1 MSETDTSPRIHSPGS
16 DVLLSALEEA
26 ERHQPE
32 GCMVLRAVRDGSGRI
47 TDFEWIWANPAA
59 ARALGCSPETLR
71 GRRLREVSAD
81 DGLGG
86 RVDVLREV
94 VETGRPAA
102 DSFPE
107 GEAWLQGT
115 AVPLRD
121 GVLLRLRDVTSALR
135 VEEGVRDTLAWVRD
149 VLEGTPDAFFTV
161 DADWRVTYV
170 NHQAAAIS
178 GRTQEQLF
186 RRVLWEACP
195 ELLGTRMERE
205 LRRVATDGASTTF
218 EVRVSPHRWHE
229 VHAWCSNGNLSVFGT
244 DITGK
249 KHLEAERDMLL
260 AREHSGRLEAE
271 ALVQQ
276 RTEELV
282 AARERLVRTEKLAMA
297 GQLAAGVSHEINNP
311 LSYVTGNI
319 QFAVEQLEMLAQNPG
334 DTEALSE
341 ALDALREAREGAER
355 IRVTVR
361 DLQTF
366 ARADEPHL
374 SPVDVHGA
382 LEFSLSMAMPHLR
395 YRAQVERHY
404 ATVPTVMAHEAR
416 LGQVFLQ
423 LLVNASHALPE
434 GDAER
439 HRIILTSRAEGAWVV
454 VEVTDTGHG
463 MAPEVLERVFE
474 PFFTT
479 RPVGSGTGLGLS
491 TALGLVR
498 SMRGELTATST
509 PGGGSTFRVRLPT
522 TYEDAR
528 PASAEVAPEK
538 DGEPRRVL
546 VVDDEPQVAAVLRRV
561 LGGRHEVVLVHS
573 GREALDLLARDEAFD
588 RIFCDLMMGEVTGMD
603 LYAELG
609 RRQPEL
615 LSRFVFMTGGGFTER
630 ARSFLQTVPLPRIEK
645 PFEPGT
651 VRALVECAPP
661 RGGLGNAPPRAGLE
675 DLPPRAGPGKPLARG
690 VEGK

>member
-1 MSETDTSPRIHSPGS
+1 MSETDTFPNAPAPGS
-16 DVLLSALEEA
+16 DVLLTALEEA
-26 ERHQPE
+26 ERYQPE
-32 GCMVLRAVRDGSGRI
+32 GCMVLRAVRDAGGAI
-47 TDFEWIWANPAA
+47 TDFEWLWANPAA
-59 ARALGCSPETLR
+59 ARALGRSPETLR

-81 DGLGG
+81 AGLGG

-178 GRTQEQLF
+178 GRTPAQLF

-195 ELLGTRMERE
+195 ELLGTRLERE
-205 LRRVATDGASTTF
+205 LRRVATDGAATTF
-218 EVRVSPHRWHE
+218 EVRISPGRWHE
-229 VHAWCSNGNLSVFGT
+229 VHAWCANGNLSVFGT

-249 KHLEAERDMLL
+249 KGLESERDMLL

-282 AARERLVRTEKLAMA
+282 AAREQLVRTEKLAMA
-297 GQLAAGVSHEINNP
+297 GQLAAGVGHEINNP
-311 LSYVTGNI
+311 LSYVTGNL
-319 QFAVEQLEMLAQNPG
+319 QFALEQLEHLAQHPG
-334 DTEALSE
+334 DAEALSE

-374 SPVDVHGA
+374 SPVDVHAA
-382 LEFSLSMAMPHLR
+382 LEFGLSMAMPHLR

-404 ATVPTVMAHEAR
+404 ATVPTVMAHESR

-423 LLVNASHALPE
+423 LLVNAAHAIPE
-434 GDAER
+434 GDAGH
-439 HRIILTSRAEGAWVV
+439 HRVILTSRGEGAWVV

-463 MAPEVLERVFE
+463 MSPEVLERVFE

-479 RPVGSGTGLGLS
+479 RPVGTGTGLGLS

-522 TYEDAR
+522 TYEVAV
-528 PASAEVAPEK
+528 PPGPEAEC
-538 DGEPRRVL
+538 DGERKRVL
-546 VVDDEPQVAAVLRRV
+546 VVDDEPQVASVLRRV
-561 LGGRHEVVLVHS
+561 LGGQHEVVLVHS
-573 GREALDLLARDEAFD
+573 GREALDLLEHDDAFD
-588 RIFCDLMMGEVTGMD
+588 RIFCDLMMGDLTGMD
-603 LYAELG
+603 VYAELA

-615 LSRFVFMTGGGFTER
+615 LSRLVFMTGGGFTER
-630 ARSFLQTVPLPRIEK
+630 ARAFLQTVPLPRIEK

-651 VRALVECAPP
+651 LRALVE
-661 RGGLGNAPPRAGLE
+661 GAPPRAGAE
-675 DLPPRAGPGKPLARG
+675 GPPAREA
-690 VEGK
+690 EGE

>member
-1 MSETDTSPRIHSPGS
+1 MSVTDTSQRSPASGA
-16 DVLLSALEEA
+16 DMLLSALEEA
-26 ERHQPE
+26 ERDQPE
-32 GCMVLRAVRDGSGRI
+32 GCMVLRAVRDSDGSI
-47 TDFEWIWANPAA
+47 TDFEWLWANPAA
-59 ARALGCSPETLR
+59 ARSLGRSPEMLR
-71 GRRLREVSAD
+71 GRRLREVSPDA
-81 DGLGG
+81 GLGG
-86 RVDVLREV
+86 RLDVLRDV

-107 GEAWLQGT
+107 GDAWLQGT

-161 DADWRVTYV
+161 DVDWRVTYV

-195 ELLGTRMERE
+195 ELLGTRLERE
-205 LRRVATDGASTTF
+205 LRRVAAESVATTF
-218 EVRVSPHRWHE
+218 EVRLSPGRWHE
-229 VHAWCSNGNLSVFGT
+229 VHAWCANGNLSVFAT
-244 DITGK
+244 DITPK
-249 KHLEAERDMLL
+249 KQLEAERDMLL
-260 AREHSGRLEAE
+260 SREHTGRLEAE
-271 ALVQQ
+271 ALVRQ

-282 AARERLVRTEKLAMA
+282 AARERLVQSEKLAMA
-297 GQLAAGVSHEINNP
+297 GQLAAGVGHEINNP
-311 LSYVTGNI
+311 LSYVTGNL
-319 QFAVEQLEMLAQNPG
+319 QFALEQLELLAGSPG
-334 DTEALSE
+334 DTAALKD

-374 SPVDVHGA
+374 SPVDVHAA
-382 LEFSLSMAMPHLR
+382 LEFGLSMSMPHLR
-395 YRAQVERHY
+395 YRAQVERRY
-404 ATVPTVMAHEAR
+404 GGVPTVMAHEAR

-423 LLVNASHALPE
+423 LLVNAAFAIPE
-434 GDAER
+434 GDSEH
-439 HRIILTSRAEGAWVV
+439 HRVSLTTRTEGAWVV

-479 RPVGSGTGLGLS
+479 RSVGEGTGLGLS

-522 TYEDAR
+522 TH
-528 PASAEVAPEK
+528 EVALPPGPEAVECVAERK
-538 DGEPRRVL
+538 RVL
-546 VVDDEPQVAAVLRRV
+546 VVDDEPQLTSVLRRV
-561 LGGRHEVVLVHS
+561 LGGRHDVVLLHS
-573 GREALDLLARDEAFD
+573 GREALELLARDDAFD
-588 RIFCDLMMGEVTGMD
+588 IVFCDLMMGDFTGMD
-603 LYAELG
+603 VYDVLS
-609 RRQPEL
+609 RRQPEV

-630 ARSFLQTVPLPRIEK
+630 ARVFLQTVPLPRIEK

-651 VRALVECAPP
+651 LRALVE
-661 RGGLGNAPPRAGLE
+661 GAPPRAGAQG
-675 DLPPRAGPGKPLARG
+675 PPAREA
-690 VEGK
+690 EGE

>member
-1 MSETDTSPRIHSPGS
+1 MSETDTSPSTSVPGA

-32 GCMVLRAVRDGSGRI
+32 GCMVLRAVRDLHGHI
-47 TDFEWIWANPAA
+47 TDFEWLWANPAA
-59 ARALGCSPETLR
+59 ARALGRSPETLR

-170 NHQAAAIS
+170 NHQAAAIA
-178 GRTQEQLF
+178 GRTQEQIF

-195 ELLGTRMERE
+195 ELLGTRLERE
-205 LRRVATDGASTTF
+205 LRRVAADGEATTF
-218 EVRVSPHRWHE
+218 EVRISPGRWHE

-244 DITGK
+244 DITSK
-249 KHLEAERDMLL
+249 KHLEAERDRLL

-276 RTEELV
+276 RTGELV
-282 AARERLVRTEKLAMA
+282 AAREQLVRTEKLAMA

-311 LSYVTGNI
+311 LSYVTGNV
-319 QFAVEQLEMLAQNPG
+319 QFAVEQLELLARNPG
-334 DTEALSE
+334 DTEALNE

-374 SPVDVHGA
+374 SPVDVHAA
-382 LEFSLSMAMPHLR
+382 LEFGLSMAMPHLR
-395 YRAQVERHY
+395 YRAQVERHL
-404 ATVPTVMAHEAR
+404 AAVPTVMAHEAR

-423 LLVNASHALPE
+423 LLVNAAYAIPE
-434 GDAER
+434 GDAEH
-439 HRIILTSRAEGAWVV
+439 HRVTLTSRVEGAWVV
-454 VEVTDTGHG
+454 VEVTDSGHG

-479 RPVGSGTGLGLS
+479 RPVGTATGLGLS

-522 TYEDAR
+522 TYEVAR
-528 PASAEVAPEK
+528 PASPEAREGG
-538 DGEPRRVL
+538 DEARRVL

-573 GREALDLLARDEAFD
+573 GREALELLARDDAFD
-588 RIFCDLMMGEVTGMD
+588 RIFCDLMMGDVTGMD

-615 LSRFVFMTGGGFTER
+615 LPRLVFMTGGGFTER
-630 ARSFLQTVPLPRIEK
+630 ARSFLQTVPLPRLEK
-645 PFEPGT
+645 PFEPDT
-651 VRALVECAPP
+651 VRALVEGAPP
-661 RGGLGNAPPRAGLE
+661 
-675 DLPPRAGPGKPLARG
+675 AREAEG
-690 VEGK
+690 V

>member
-1 MSETDTSPRIHSPGS
+1 MEETDTSPRTPAPGA

-26 ERHQPE
+26 ERCQPE
-32 GCMVLRAVRDGSGRI
+32 GCMVLRAVRDPGGAI
-47 TDFEWIWANPAA
+47 TDFEWLWANPAA
-59 ARALGCSPETLR
+59 ARALGRSPEMLR

-81 DGLGG
+81 AGLGG

-121 GVLLRLRDVTSALR
+121 GVLLRLRDVTSAVR

-161 DADWRVTYV
+161 DPDWRVTYV
-170 NHQAAAIS
+170 NHQAAAIA

-195 ELLGTRMERE
+195 EMLGTRLERE
-205 LRRVATDGASTTF
+205 LRRVATDGAATTF
-218 EVRVSPHRWHE
+218 EVRISPGRWHE
-229 VHAWCSNGNLSVFGT
+229 VHAWCANGNLSVFGT

-282 AARERLVRTEKLAMA
+282 AAREQLVRTEKLAMA
-297 GQLAAGVSHEINNP
+297 GQLAAGVGHEINNP
-311 LSYVTGNI
+311 LSYVTGNL
-319 QFAVEQLEMLAQNPG
+319 QFALEQLELVAGNPG
-334 DTEALSE
+334 DGEALSE
-341 ALDALREAREGAER
+341 ALDALREAREGADR

-361 DLQTF
+361 DLLTF

-374 SPVDVHGA
+374 SPVDVHAA
-382 LEFSLSMAMPHLR
+382 LEFGLSMAMPHLR
-395 YRAQVERHY
+395 YRAQVERHF
-404 ATVPTVMAHEAR
+404 AVVPTVMAHEAR
-416 LGQVFLQ
+416 LAQVFLQ
-423 LLVNASHALPE
+423 LLVNAAHAIPE
-434 GDAER
+434 GDAGH
-439 HRIILTSRAEGAWVV
+439 HRVTLTSRAEGAWVV

-479 RPVGSGTGLGLS
+479 RPVGAGTGLGLS

-522 TYEDAR
+522 TH
-528 PASAEVAPEK
+528 EVAPPAEPEATEG
-538 DGEPRRVL
+538 DGERKRVL

-561 LGGRHEVVLVHS
+561 LGGQHEVVLVHS
-573 GREALDLLARDEAFD
+573 GREALDLLAHDDAFD
-588 RIFCDLMMGEVTGMD
+588 RIFCDLMMGDVTGMD
-603 LYAELG
+603 VYEELA
-609 RRQPEL
+609 RRQPEV
-615 LSRFVFMTGGGFTER
+615 LSRLVFMTGGGFTER
-630 ARSFLQTVPLPRIEK
+630 ARTFLQMVPLPRIEK
-645 PFEPGT
+645 PFEPAT
-651 VRALVECAPP
+651 LRALVEGAPP
-661 RGGLGNAPPRAGLE
+661 HAG
-675 DLPPRAGPGKPLARG
+675 ARG
-690 VEGK
+690 PPARAAEGK

>member
-1 MSETDTSPRIHSPGS
+1 MSVTDTSQLAAVS

-26 ERHQPE
+26 ERDQPE
-32 GCMVLRAVRDGSGRI
+32 GCMVLRAVRDSDGAI
-47 TDFEWIWANPAA
+47 TDFKCLWANPAA
-59 ARALGCSPETLR
+59 ARTLGCSPETLR

-81 DGLGG
+81 AGLGG
-86 RVDVLREV
+86 RVDVLRDV
-94 VETGRPAA
+94 VETGRPTA

-107 GEAWLQGT
+107 GDVWLQGT
-115 AVPLRD
+115 VVPLRD

-170 NHQAAAIS
+170 NHQAAALS
-178 GRTQEQLF
+178 ERTQGQIF

-195 ELLGTRMERE
+195 ELLGTRLERE
-205 LRRVATDGASTTF
+205 LRRVATGGGATTF
-218 EVRVSPHRWHE
+218 EVRITPERWHE
-229 VHAWCSNGNLSVFGT
+229 VHAWCANGNLSVFAA
-244 DITGK
+244 DITAK

-271 ALVQQ
+271 ALVRQ

-282 AARERLVRTEKLAMA
+282 AARERLVQSEKLAMA

-311 LSYVTGNI
+311 LSYVSGNL
-319 QFAVEQLEMLAQNPG
+319 QFALEQLELLASNPG
-334 DTEALSE
+334 DDEALKD
-341 ALDALREAREGAER
+341 ALEALREAREGAER

-374 SPVDVHGA
+374 SPVDVHAA
-382 LEFSLSMAMPHLR
+382 LEFGLSMATPHLR

-404 ATVPTVMAHEAR
+404 GDVPTVMAHEAR

-423 LLVNASHALPE
+423 LLVNAAHAIPE

-439 HRIILTSRAEGAWVV
+439 HRVILTSRTVGGWVE

-479 RPVGSGTGLGLS
+479 RPVGEGTGLGLPTS
-491 TALGLVR
+491 LGLVR
-498 SMRGELTATST
+498 SMRGELTATSR
-509 PGGGSTFRVRLPT
+509 PGGGSTFLVRLPT
-522 TYEDAR
+522 T
-528 PASAEVAPEK
+528 SEVALPPGLAAVEGV
-538 DGEPRRVL
+538 GERKRVL
-546 VVDDEPQVAAVLRRV
+546 VVDDEPQLTSVLRRV
-561 LGGRHEVVLVHS
+561 IGGRHEVVLVHS
-573 GREALDLLARDEAFD
+573 GREALALLERDDAFD
-588 RIFCDLMMGEVTGMD
+588 IVFCDLMMEGLTGMD
-603 LYAELG
+603 VYDVLS
-609 RRQPEL
+609 RRQPEV

-630 ARSFLQTVPLPRIEK
+630 ARTFLQTVPLPRIEK

-651 VRALVECAPP
+651 LRALVE
-661 RGGLGNAPPRAGLE
+661 GAPPRAGAE
-675 DLPPRAGPGKPLARG
+675 GPPARAA
-690 VEGK
+690 EGE